1 MKNDQYHGR
10 LRVALN
16 CKDLAP
22 VLSTLKEL
30 SLDHVDMMANRD
42 IISLKDSPSNLD
54 LVSGTIGFIKF
65 ARMATL
71 LWVGNCEP
79 SLLLKFVSS
88 GVVVKVFSSPDQA
101 IEYLSMHN
109 FLLKYNLFRVVVDEN
124 TPDIIQFVTRVR
136 LTFQCPILVLTQNLN
151 DFEYKLHSFS
161 FIKEVLVT
169 ETKEIESFG
178 SMRPIRWGRPE
189 MIFGKAKNKFF
200 SGTLKVNS
208 ISAFNLSKK
217 SEPFCVISL
226 NQQRKEKSGTGKA
239 PHPTWE
245 LLNWEMSFNSNEQ
258 VRIDVYDKGYHLL
271 GYYEKIIS
279 DLVPFPISE
288 RFITRKVLQAKK
300 ATKTSSIILD
310 ISFEEG
316 NPVKHF
322 GRPLEESLA
331 QSQVDK
337 VLHITDMATIY
348 IRKYIKT
355 EGLFRLSGNSTRIT
369 ELKTLLDKGIEV
381 DLSVESI
388 HDICSLYKLYFSELP
403 DKLFPESL
411 YSSYKKSAKSE
422 ETEKLQET
430 SQLISKLPP
439 ENQVLLL
446 IFNITLPVLTFH

>member
-1 MKNDQYHGR
+1 
-10 LRVALN
+10 
-16 CKDLAP
+16 
-22 VLSTLKEL
+22 
-30 SLDHVDMMANRD
+30 
-42 IISLKDSPSNLD
+42 
-54 LVSGTIGFIKF
+54 
-65 ARMATL
+65 
-71 LWVGNCEP
+71 
-79 SLLLKFVSS
+79 
-88 GVVVKVFSSPDQA
+88 
-101 IEYLSMHN
+101 
-109 FLLKYNLFRVVVDEN
+109 
-124 TPDIIQFVTRVR
+124 
-136 LTFQCPILVLTQNLN
+136 
-151 DFEYKLHSFS
+151 
-161 FIKEVLVT
+161 
-169 ETKEIESFG
+169 
-178 SMRPIRWGRPE
+178 
-189 MIFGKAKNKFF
+189 
-200 SGTLKVNS
+200 
-208 ISAFNLSKK
+208 
-217 SEPFCVISL
+217 
-226 NQQRKEKSGTGKA
+226 
-239 PHPTWE
+239 
-245 LLNWEMSFNSNEQ
+245 MSFNSNEQ

-288 RFITRKVLQAKK
+288 RFITRKLLQAKK

-439 ENQVLLL
+439 ENQSVFIDLISTLNEISSFSSINNMTANNLAICFAPTIILPASVYNDPQAILSDTHVTTDYLRYIIENSSLLFPTKPYS
-446 IFNITLPVLTFH
+446 ICPPVGFPPFSDEDIVESRAEMLKADFEARKLGRNSNGPVASEEINHYRTPTKSMRHRSVGSWSSDRIIRKDNRGGISFGPSVGKEDEE